1 MKYIKE
7 LTLVGITVVGMN
19 IPNIFSSLHAQ
30 NNNFT
35 GTVERVWE
43 DGFRLDTGERTLRVD
58 TWNVY
63 GDNTPQNV
71 AVGDR
76 VSVTGEFDGGEFD
89 ANFVY
94 DLIEP
99 TSEETN

>member
-7 LTLVGITVVGMN
+7 VTLVGLTVVGMS

-30 NNNFT
+30 DNSFT

-58 TWNVY
+58 TWDVY
-63 GDNTPQNV
+63 GDNTPQNL

-76 VSVTGEFDGGEFD
+76 ISVTGEFDGLEFD
-89 ANFVY
+89 ANSISDVV
-94 DLIEP
+94 E
-99 TSEETN
+99 